1 MSVTAPVSHHAQ
13 PEAPHPPAPRPG
25 AKPCRCPSRPL
36 AGADRVAP
44 RAKPPLGPP
53 PGKRAIVDGTP
64 EVALA
69 AAALGGLGVVAG
81 GETLAG
87 AASSVPLARSAGS
100 YVSALTRAIGH
111 SLGDPARTGEH
122 IAEGVIGGAA
132 WAGAAAG
139 VAALADAARAHMNAP
154 LPAGRP

>member
-1 MSVTAPVSHHAQ
+1 MSVTAPVSHHGQ
-13 PEAPHPPAPRPG
+13 PEAPQPAPRPG

-44 RAKPPLGPP
+44 RAKPPLAPP

-64 EVALA
+64 EIALA
-69 AAALGGLGVVAG
+69 AAALGGLGIVAG

-87 AASSVPLARSAGS
+87 AASSLPLARSAGS
-100 YVSALTRAIGH
+100 YASALTRAIGH

-139 VAALADAARAHMNAP
+139 VAALADAARAHLSEP
-154 LPAGRP
+154 LPAVRP

>member
-1 MSVTAPVSHHAQ
+1 MSVSPTASHHALS
-13 PEAPHPPAPRPG
+13 EASLPAPRPG
-25 AKPCRCPSRPL
+25 SKPCRCPSRPL

-44 RAKPPLGPP
+44 RAKPPLGAP

-69 AAALGGLGVVAG
+69 AVALGGLGVVAG

-100 YVSALTRAIGH
+100 YMSALARAIGH
-111 SLGDPARTGEH
+111 SLGDPARVGEH

-139 VAALADAARAHMNAP
+139 VAALADAARAHLNAP
-154 LPAGRP
+154 LPAARP

>member
-1 MSVTAPVSHHAQ
+1 MSVSPTASHHSQ
-13 PEAPHPPAPRPG
+13 PESPAPAPRPG
-25 AKPCRCPSRPL
+25 TKPCRCPSRPL

-44 RAKPPLGPP
+44 RAKPPLGAPA
-53 PGKRAIVDGTP
+53 GKRAIVDGTP

-69 AAALGGLGVVAG
+69 AVALGGLGVVAS

-100 YVSALTRAIGH
+100 YVSALMRAIGH
-111 SLGDPARTGEH
+111 SLSDPARTGEH

-139 VAALADAARAHMNAP
+139 VAALADAARAHMAEP
-154 LPAGRP
+154 FPAARP